1 MAGALCT
8 GSACGQP
15 MHVLHVFLPQ
25 TVFTLAATERLEFV
39 AKCFVLVLNTLTVL
53 LPSCPQLL
61 LLWVP
66 IPWDCLTFLERA
78 RIHCAPEFMP
88 SWSSCCFSDVK
99 MDYSSFSLDL
109 AVLVIGPHVC

>member
-1 MAGALCT
+1 MADALCT

-39 AKCFVLVLNTLTVL
+39 TKVLRFGLEHPPVL

-61 LLWVP
+61 LLWNGLGFTV
-66 IPWDCLTFLERA
+66 
-78 RIHCAPEFMP
+78 HQG
-88 SWSSCCFSDVK
+88 SCQAG
-99 MDYSSFSLDL
+99 L
-109 AVLVIGPHVC
+109 HVAFQMLKC